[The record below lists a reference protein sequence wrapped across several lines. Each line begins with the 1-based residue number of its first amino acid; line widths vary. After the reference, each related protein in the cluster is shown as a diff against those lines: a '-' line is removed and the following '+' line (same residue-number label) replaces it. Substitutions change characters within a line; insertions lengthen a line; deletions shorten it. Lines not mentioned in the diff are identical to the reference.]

1 MIILYDTN
9 NQPMYPLEVDPDSY
23 VITHKASGLDLLSFD
38 LPVNHEHLP
47 HLGEEIRVEAEGN
60 LYVIKSLDD
69 SGDGVSVDCEL
80 DLDAWKTEIR
90 KAFTTESGEGDTK
103 TDTPITLA
111 QVLEQITPTG
121 WSCSTSGLN
130 SSQTASFK
138 LENVT
143 NYDILSKAMKE
154 YDDVGYR
161 FDTKVTAG
169 GKDKTLSVFSTNN
182 KEPSAVYVT
191 DELNLESLKFSG
203 DSTDLVT
210 RLYAYGK
217 DGLTMAGASGG
228 SDGQTYG
235 LEYVE
240 DTSYTKQII
249 CGVMKDTSIED
260 ANELKAAAEKK
271 LKELAYPKRSYQC
284 SVVDLAKLNP
294 EYSFLTF
301 QMYQV
306 VTLIDRTRNTTVNH
320 QVVEYKEYPLKPEKN
335 VVTLSTTAPR
345 IETSIGNIQNSIQE
359 QQNHT
364 SSAIQHATDLI
375 TGVDGGVIKIRFQ
388 KGKPAELLILKD
400 DVEGWEKAGLW
411 RWNKNGLGYSDN
423 GLDGPF
429 QTAITMDGQINA
441 DRVTTGYLSANR
453 ISGGVLQS
461 TNKTNDIPNLIFDL
475 DGGTLT
481 VPGLRVISPN
491 ESTITFDGNASKSI
505 SFQSQDRD
513 AVFIHFKS
521 GPGRH
526 NNINFARIGMY
537 ADPNLNS
544 ENALYIEPGTFD
556 RPGES
561 GKVIFRGVNS
571 STSGNADANVEIYG
585 TLKIDSGNQ
594 GKKALDIIGTVTVNG
609 VNVTNAIQT
618 LVEIQA
624 QQMNLTSEQQ
634 AKLSAITE
642 ELEQAERKRSQQ
654 EYPES

>member
-90 KAFTTESGEGDTK
+90 KTFTTESGEGDTK
-103 TDTPITLA
+103 TDTPITLS

-359 QQNHT
+359 QQDYTNNELQN
-364 SSAIQHATDLI
+364 AIQHATDLI

-388 KGKPAELLILKD
+388 EGKPAELLILQKD
-400 DVEGWEKAGLW
+400 SDDWTNTPMW
-411 RWNKNGLGYSDN
+411 RWNANGLGYSEN
-423 GLDGPF
+423 GLEGPF
-429 QTAITMDGQINA
+429 QTAITNDGYINA
-441 DRVTTGYLSANR
+441 QRIFAGSLSASQ
-453 ISGGVLQS
+453 ITGGILKSTDGSLQ
-461 TNKTNDIPNLIFDL
+461 FDL
-475 DGGTLT
+475 GSSQLT
-481 VPGLRVISPN
+481 VPGLMVTSPN
-491 ESTITFDGNASKSI
+491 ESTISFNGGGGKYITFNSDSG
-505 SFQSQDRD
+505 DE
-513 AVFIHFKS
+513 VFIYFNS
-521 GPGRH
+521 GGTSS
-526 NNINFARIGMY
+526 RIGNY
-537 ADPNLNS
+537 GRGT
-544 ENALYIEPGTFD
+544 EGCIYIEPGMAGQTMQ
-556 RPGES
+556 PG
-561 GKVIFRGVNS
+561 KIIFRGINS
-571 STSGNADANVEIYG
+571 TPTSNADANVEIYG
-585 TLKIDSGNQ
+585 SLN
-594 GKKALDIIGTVTVNG
+594 VNG
-609 VNVTNAIQT
+609 VNITRAVQA

-624 QQMNLTSEQQ
+624 QQRNLTSEQQ

>member
-80 DLDAWKTEIR
+80 DLDAWKMEIR
-90 KAFTTESGEGDTK
+90 KTFTTESGEGDTK

-121 WSCSTSGLN
+121 WGCSTSGLN

-161 FDTKVTAG
+161 FDTKL
-169 GKDKTLSVFSTNN
+169 KTLSVFSTND

-228 SDGQTYG
+228 SDGQTYN

-359 QQNHT
+359 QQDYTNNELQN
-364 SSAIQHATDLI
+364 AIQHATDLI

-388 KGKPAELLILKD
+388 NGKPAELLILQEDSD
-400 DVEGWEKAGLW
+400 DWTNTPMW
-411 RWNKNGLGYSDN
+411 RWNVQGLGYSDK
-423 GLDGPF
+423 GIEGPF
-429 QTAITMDGQINA
+429 ETAITNDGYINA
-441 DRVTTGYLSANR
+441 QRIFAGSLSASQITGGILKS
-453 ISGGVLQS
+453 IS
-461 TNKTNDIPNLIFDL
+461 KTDDIPNLIFDL
-475 DGGTLT
+475 DNGTLT
-481 VPGLRVISPN
+481 VPGLRVTSPQK
-491 ESTITFDGNASKSI
+491 STITFDGSGEKNITFNSNADSPVFI
-505 SFQSQDRD
+505 NFQSGSN
-513 AVFIHFKS
+513 VS
-521 GPGRH
+521 
-526 NNINFARIGMY
+526 RIGNY
-537 ADPNLNS
+537 GGNS
-544 ENALYIEPGTFD
+544 GGNIYIESGVAGQPMQPGM
-556 RPGES
+556 
-561 GKVIFRGVNS
+561 VIFRGINS

-609 VNVTNAIQT
+609 VNVTNAIQA

-654 EYPES
+654 EHPES

>member
-90 KAFTTESGEGDTK
+90 KTFTTESGEGDTK

-359 QQNHT
+359 QQDYTNNELQN
-364 SSAIQHATDLI
+364 AIQHATDLI

-400 DVEGWEKAGLW
+400 DTDSWETTPMW
-411 RWNKNGLGYSDN
+411 RWNANGLGYSQEGLN
-423 GLDGPF
+423 GNYEL
-429 QTAITMDGQINA
+429 AMTMDGQINA
-441 DRVTTGYLSANR
+441 NYITS
-453 ISGGVLQS
+453 GVLKS
-461 TNKTNDIPNLIFDL
+461 SVEIPNPNYKNDPDKEPEYIPNLMFDL
-475 DGGTLT
+475 NQGQLMAPGLT
-481 VPGLRVISPN
+481 VYSPN
-491 ESTITFDGNASKSI
+491 DSTIGFSGDGEKYITFNSNSGN
-505 SFQSQDRD
+505 
-513 AVFIHFKS
+513 AVFIYFNS
-521 GPGRH
+521 R
-526 NNINFARIGMY
+526 NNSSRIGNY
-537 ADPNLNS
+537 GEGNEGS
-544 ENALYIEPGTFD
+544 IYIESGMAGQTMQPG
-556 RPGES
+556 
-561 GKVIFRGVNS
+561 KIIFRGINS
-571 STSGNADANVEIYG
+571 TPTSNADANVEIYG
-585 TLKIDSGNQ
+585 SLN
-594 GKKALDIIGTVTVNG
+594 VNG
-609 VNVTNAIQT
+609 VNITRAVQA

-624 QQMNLTSEQQ
+624 QQRNLTSEQQ

>member
-90 KAFTTESGEGDTK
+90 KTFTTESGEGDTK

-359 QQNHT
+359 QQDYTNNELQN
-364 SSAIQHATDLI
+364 AIQHATDLI

-388 KGKPAELLILKD
+388 NGKPAELLILQKD
-400 DVEGWEKAGLW
+400 SDDWTNTPMW
-411 RWNKNGLGYSDN
+411 RWNANGLGYSKEGLN
-423 GLDGPF
+423 GNYELAM
-429 QTAITMDGQINA
+429 TTDGQINA
-441 DRVTTGYLSANR
+441 NYIATGHLSANR
-453 ISGGVLQS
+453 ISGGLLQS
-461 TNKTNDIPNLIFDL
+461 TNKNLNFDL
-475 DGGTLT
+475 DNGTLT
-481 VPGLRVISPN
+481 VPGLTVYSPN
-491 ESTITFDGNASKSI
+491 DSTIGFSGDGEKYITFNSNSGN
-505 SFQSQDRD
+505 
-513 AVFIHFKS
+513 AVFIYFNS
-521 GPGRH
+521 R
-526 NNINFARIGMY
+526 NNSSRIGNY
-537 ADPNLNS
+537 GEGNEGS
-544 ENALYIEPGTFD
+544 IYIESGMAGQTMQPG
-556 RPGES
+556 
-561 GKVIFRGVNS
+561 KIIFRGINS
-571 STSGNADANVEIYG
+571 TPTSNADANVEIYG
-585 TLKIDSGNQ
+585 SLN
-594 GKKALDIIGTVTVNG
+594 VNG
-609 VNVTNAIQT
+609 VNITRAVQA

-624 QQMNLTSEQQ
+624 QQRNLTSEQQ

-654 EYPES
+654 EHPES

>member
-90 KAFTTESGEGDTK
+90 KTFTTESGEGDTK

-260 ANELKAAAEKK
+260 ANDLKVAAEKK

-400 DVEGWEKAGLW
+400 DTDSWETTPMW
-411 RWNKNGLGYSDN
+411 RWNANGLGYSQEGLN
-423 GLDGPF
+423 GNYEL
-429 QTAITMDGQINA
+429 AMTMDGQINA
-441 DRVTTGYLSANR
+441 NYITS
-453 ISGGVLQS
+453 GVLKS
-461 TNKTNDIPNLIFDL
+461 SVEIPNPNYKNDPDKEPEYIPNLMFDL
-475 DGGTLT
+475 NQGQLMAPGLT
-481 VPGLRVISPN
+481 VYSPN
-491 ESTITFDGNASKSI
+491 DSTIGFSGDGEKYITFNSNSGN
-505 SFQSQDRD
+505 
-513 AVFIHFKS
+513 AVFIYFNS
-521 GPGRH
+521 R
-526 NNINFARIGMY
+526 NNSSRIGNY
-537 ADPNLNS
+537 GEGNEGS
-544 ENALYIEPGTFD
+544 IYIESGMAGQTMQPG
-556 RPGES
+556 
-561 GKVIFRGVNS
+561 KIIFRGINS
-571 STSGNADANVEIYG
+571 TPTSNADANVEIYG
-585 TLKIDSGNQ
+585 SLN
-594 GKKALDIIGTVTVNG
+594 VNG
-609 VNVTNAIQT
+609 VNITRAVQA

>member
-1 MIILYDTN
+1 M
-9 NQPMYPLEVDPDSY
+9 
-23 VITHKASGLDLLSFD
+23 
-38 LPVNHEHLP
+38 
-47 HLGEEIRVEAEGN
+47 
-60 LYVIKSLDD
+60 
-69 SGDGVSVDCEL
+69 
-80 DLDAWKTEIR
+80 
-90 KAFTTESGEGDTK
+90 
-103 TDTPITLA
+103 
-111 QVLEQITPTG
+111 
-121 WSCSTSGLN
+121 
-130 SSQTASFK
+130 
-138 LENVT
+138 
-143 NYDILSKAMKE
+143 
-154 YDDVGYR
+154 
-161 FDTKVTAG
+161 
-169 GKDKTLSVFSTNN
+169 
-182 KEPSAVYVT
+182 
-191 DELNLESLKFSG
+191 
-203 DSTDLVT
+203 
-210 RLYAYGK
+210 
-217 DGLTMAGASGG
+217 
-228 SDGQTYG
+228 
-235 LEYVE
+235 
-240 DTSYTKQII
+240 
-249 CGVMKDTSIED
+249 
-260 ANELKAAAEKK
+260 
-271 LKELAYPKRSYQC
+271 
-284 SVVDLAKLNP
+284 
-294 EYSFLTF
+294 
-301 QMYQV
+301 
-306 VTLIDRTRNTTVNH
+306 
-320 QVVEYKEYPLKPEKN
+320 
-335 VVTLSTTAPR
+335 
-345 IETSIGNIQNSIQE
+345 
-359 QQNHT
+359 
-364 SSAIQHATDLI
+364 
-375 TGVDGGVIKIRFQ
+375 IKIRFQ

-411 RWNKNGLGYSDN
+411 RWNENGLGYSDN

-429 QTAITMDGQINA
+429 QIAITMDGQINA

>member
-90 KAFTTESGEGDTK
+90 KTFTTESGEGDTK

-260 ANELKAAAEKK
+260 ANDLKVAAEKK

-375 TGVDGGVIKIRFQ
+375 TGVDGGVIKIQFQ

-400 DVEGWEKAGLW
+400 DTDSWETTPMW
-411 RWNKNGLGYSDN
+411 RWNANGLGYSQEGLN
-423 GLDGPF
+423 GNYEL
-429 QTAITMDGQINA
+429 AMTMDGQINA
-441 DRVTTGYLSANR
+441 NYITS
-453 ISGGVLQS
+453 GVLKS
-461 TNKTNDIPNLIFDL
+461 SVEIPNPNYKNDPDKEPEYIPNLMFDL
-475 DGGTLT
+475 NQGQLMAPGLT
-481 VPGLRVISPN
+481 VYSPN
-491 ESTITFDGNASKSI
+491 DSTIGFSGDGEKYITFNSNSGN
-505 SFQSQDRD
+505 
-513 AVFIHFKS
+513 AVFIYFNS
-521 GPGRH
+521 R
-526 NNINFARIGMY
+526 NNSSRIGNY
-537 ADPNLNS
+537 GEGNEGS
-544 ENALYIEPGTFD
+544 IYIESGMAGQTMQPG
-556 RPGES
+556 
-561 GKVIFRGVNS
+561 KIIFRGINS
-571 STSGNADANVEIYG
+571 TPTSNADANVEIYG
-585 TLKIDSGNQ
+585 SLN
-594 GKKALDIIGTVTVNG
+594 VNG
-609 VNVTNAIQT
+609 VNITRAVQA

>member
-90 KAFTTESGEGDTK
+90 KTFTTESGEGDTK
-103 TDTPITLA
+103 KDTPITLA

-121 WSCSTSGLN
+121 WSCSTGGLN

-161 FDTKVTAG
+161 FDTKVTAD

-335 VVTLSTTAPR
+335 MVTLSTTAPR

-400 DVEGWEKAGLW
+400 DTDSWETTPMW
-411 RWNKNGLGYSDN
+411 RWNANGLGYSQEGLN
-423 GLDGPF
+423 GNYEL
-429 QTAITMDGQINA
+429 AMTMDGQINA
-441 DRVTTGYLSANR
+441 NYIATGHLSANR
-453 ISGGVLQS
+453 ISGGLLQS
-461 TNKTNDIPNLIFDL
+461 TNKNLNFDL
-475 DGGTLT
+475 DNETLT
-481 VPGLRVISPN
+481 VPGLRVTSPQK
-491 ESTITFDGNASKSI
+491 STITFDGSGEKNITFNSNADSPVFI
-505 SFQSQDRD
+505 NFQSGSN
-513 AVFIHFKS
+513 VS
-521 GPGRH
+521 
-526 NNINFARIGMY
+526 RIGNY
-537 ADPNLNS
+537 GGNS
-544 ENALYIEPGTFD
+544 GGNIYIESGVADQPMQPGM
-556 RPGES
+556 
-561 GKVIFRGVNS
+561 VIFRGINS

>member
-90 KAFTTESGEGDTK
+90 KTFTTESGERDTK
-103 TDTPITLA
+103 KDTPITLA

-121 WSCSTSGLN
+121 WSCSTGGLN

-400 DVEGWEKAGLW
+400 DTDSWETTPMW
-411 RWNKNGLGYSDN
+411 RWNANGLGYSQEGLN
-423 GLDGPF
+423 GNYEL
-429 QTAITMDGQINA
+429 AMTMDGQINA
-441 DRVTTGYLSANR
+441 NYITS
-453 ISGGVLQS
+453 GVLKS
-461 TNKTNDIPNLIFDL
+461 SVEIPNPNYKNDPDKEPEYIPNLMFDL
-475 DGGTLT
+475 NQGQLMAPGLT
-481 VPGLRVISPN
+481 VYSPN
-491 ESTITFDGNASKSI
+491 DSTIGFSGDGEKYITFNSNSGN
-505 SFQSQDRD
+505 
-513 AVFIHFKS
+513 AVFIYFNS
-521 GPGRH
+521 GQ
-526 NNINFARIGMY
+526 NSSRIGNY
-537 ADPNLNS
+537 GEGTGGS
-544 ENALYIEPGTFD
+544 IYIESGVAGQTMQPG
-556 RPGES
+556 
-561 GKVIFRGVNS
+561 KIIFRGINS
-571 STSGNADANVEIYG
+571 TPTSNADANVEIYG
-585 TLKIDSGNQ
+585 SLN
-594 GKKALDIIGTVTVNG
+594 VNG
-609 VNVTNAIQT
+609 VNITRAVQA

-624 QQMNLTSEQQ
+624 QQRNLTSEQQ

>member
-90 KAFTTESGEGDTK
+90 KTFTTESGEGDTK

-359 QQNHT
+359 QQDYTNNELQN
-364 SSAIQHATDLI
+364 AIQHATDLI

-388 KGKPAELLILKD
+388 NGKPAELLILQKD
-400 DVEGWEKAGLW
+400 SDDWTNTPMW
-411 RWNKNGLGYSDN
+411 RWNANGLGYSKEGLN
-423 GLDGPF
+423 GNYEL
-429 QTAITMDGQINA
+429 AMTMDGQINA
-441 DRVTTGYLSANR
+441 NYIATGHLSANR
-453 ISGGVLQS
+453 ISGGLLQS
-461 TNKTNDIPNLIFDL
+461 TNKNLNFDL
-475 DGGTLT
+475 DNGTLT
-481 VPGLRVISPN
+481 VPGLTVYSPN
-491 ESTITFDGNASKSI
+491 DSTIGFSGDGEKYITFNSNSGN
-505 SFQSQDRD
+505 
-513 AVFIHFKS
+513 AVFIYFNS
-521 GPGRH
+521 R
-526 NNINFARIGMY
+526 NNSSRIGNY
-537 ADPNLNS
+537 GEGNEGS
-544 ENALYIEPGTFD
+544 IYIESGMAGQTMQPG
-556 RPGES
+556 
-561 GKVIFRGVNS
+561 KIIFRGINS
-571 STSGNADANVEIYG
+571 TPTSNADANVEIYG
-585 TLKIDSGNQ
+585 SLN
-594 GKKALDIIGTVTVNG
+594 VNG
-609 VNVTNAIQT
+609 VNITRAVQA

-624 QQMNLTSEQQ
+624 QQRNLTSEQQ

-654 EYPES
+654 EHPES